1 METPPTL
8 VPVINLGDLAPLIG
22 DLDLLMGDLV
32 PSAATFIDT
41 LSFLPNW
48 PFPPATGGRAKNHM
62 ETKLFN
68 SDARKINI
76 KTLFQLQFLSTMPSI
91 MCFPLLFFKK
101 NSLLHASFP
110 SRFQKKKH
118 GRNHPTSNIR

>member
-1 METPPTL
+1 MYTPRVEYLPPYMEFMETPPTL

-48 PFPPATGGRAKNHM
+48 PFPPATGGRAKIILKQNC
-62 ETKLFN
+62 
-68 SDARKINI
+68 S
-76 KTLFQLQFLSTMPSI
+76 TLM
-91 MCFPLLFFKK
+91 
-101 NSLLHASFP
+101 HE
-110 SRFQKKKH
+110 R
-118 GRNHPTSNIR
+118 